1 MTQQTCGH
9 HDLPGLL
16 IPHFGISITTQRPGN
31 VTTQRPGNVPSKQ
44 WIRGLIVTFYL
55 GENNGFHSSSALPE
69 FPHFG

>member
-31 VTTQRPGNVPSKQ
+31 VPSKQ

-55 GENNGFHSSSALPE
+55 GENYGFHSSSALPE